1 MCEKIVE
8 LARGTLSSGDR
19 FPAKRDR
26 GSFFEK
32 KAINVSKAG
41 IVVDKLPRQER
52 KRKKRPITISE
63 ISI

>member
-1 MCEKIVE
+1 MCENIVA
-8 LARGTLSSGDR
+8 LSRRTLSSGDR

-32 KAINVSKAG
+32 KTINVSKAG

-63 ISI
+63 VSI